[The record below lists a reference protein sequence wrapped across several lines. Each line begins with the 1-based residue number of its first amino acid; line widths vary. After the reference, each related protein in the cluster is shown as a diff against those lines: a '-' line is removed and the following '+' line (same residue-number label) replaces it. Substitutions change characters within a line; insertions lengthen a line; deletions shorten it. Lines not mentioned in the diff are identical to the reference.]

1 MKLKVLGLCAVLLVA
16 AVVAASQQQP
26 PQPSPAPRPAFQQ
39 TSSEYSPA
47 PPAPPQQPPQSPYQ
61 QPPQPPNQPAP
72 PPAPPPP
79 PDPIGRNLF
88 PPEVVMQHRQ
98 AIGLSDEQ
106 KNAIRQELMKA
117 STHFNELQWQMQDE
131 METLDNLT
139 KGSTVN
145 EAQALAELDKIL
157 NLERDVKRTQLTI
170 AIRIKNKLTAEQQ
183 TQLRDMQQRPPQ
195 R

>member
-16 AVVAASQQQP
+16 AVVAVSQQQP
-26 PQPSPAPRPAFQQ
+26 PGPSPAPRPAFQQ
-39 TSSEYSPA
+39 ASSEYPPP
-47 PPAPPQQPPQSPYQ
+47 PPAPPQ

-72 PPAPPPP
+72 PPAPQPP

-106 KNAIRQELMKA
+106 KNAIRRELMKG

>member
-16 AVVAASQQQP
+16 AVVAVSQQQAAR
-26 PQPSPAPRPAFQQ
+26 PAPAPGPAFQQ
-39 TSSEYSPA
+39 ASSEYPPM
-47 PPAPPQQPPQSPYQ
+47 PPAAPQQPQ
-61 QPPQPPNQPAP
+61 QPQAPHPP
-72 PPAPPPP
+72 PPPP

-106 KNAIRQELMKA
+106 KNAIKQELMKA

-139 KGSTVN
+139 KGSTVD

-157 NLERDVKRTQLTI
+157 NLERDLKRTQLTI

-183 TQLRDMQQRPPQ
+183 NQLRDMQRAPQ

>member
-16 AVVAASQQQP
+16 AAVAVSQQQP
-26 PQPSPAPRPAFQQ
+26 PRPSAAPRPAFQQ
-39 TSSEYSPA
+39 ASSEY
-47 PPAPPQQPPQSPYQ
+47 PPAPPEPAQQ
-61 QPPQPPNQPAP
+61 PQPPHQP
-72 PPAPPPP
+72 PPPPPP

-106 KNAIRQELMKA
+106 KSAIKQELMKA

-131 METLDNLT
+131 METMENLT
-139 KGSTVN
+139 KGSTVD
-145 EAQALAELDKIL
+145 EAQVLAQLDKIL
-157 NLERDVKRTQLTI
+157 NLERDAKRTQLTV

-183 TQLRDMQQRPPQ
+183 TQLRDMLQKPPQ